1 MSAPSHPRDRQSGAL
16 RPIILRSLAVLFL
29 LAFVG
34 VGLDGIRRLNL
45 QFYLRH
51 EPAGLLNSLSA
62 DQTTDA
68 YFRELLVAQGVP
80 SGQIDRPT
88 KALRTALS
96 ALPAKGSIV
105 VIVPRGFNEYGVM
118 GETIRY
124 LSLPRYAYYMPCD
137 HPERAMIPA
146 DEKIVAVLLYLI
158 DPPAGTSGNLQI
170 MPRLTMIEM
179 KGAEQWKSYCSR

>member
-1 MSAPSHPRDRQSGAL
+1 MSALFHPRDHPNGAI
-16 RPIILRSLAVLFL
+16 RSIILRSLAFLFL
-29 LAFVG
+29 LASVG
-34 VGLDGIRRLNL
+34 VALEGIRRLNL

-68 YFRELLVAQGVP
+68 YFRELLVAQGVR
-80 SGQIDRPT
+80 SSQIDRPT
-88 KALRTALS
+88 RALRRALS
-96 ALPAKGSIV
+96 TLPAKGSIV
-105 VIVPRGFNEYGVM
+105 VIAPRSINDYGVM

-124 LSLPRYAYYMPCD
+124 LSLPRYAYFLFCD
-137 HPERAMIPA
+137 HPGRAMIPN

-158 DPPAGTSGNLQI
+158 DPPAGTSGNLLV